1 MTKKNNNNT
10 MIIIDAQAV
19 LHRAWHAL
27 PKTLTD
33 KNHKP
38 INAVYGFTMLLLKL
52 LKQYSPQKTAV
63 AFDSKG
69 PTFRHKKYKDYKAN
83 RPLQPQEFYDQ
94 IDKAKKIL
102 KGFNIPVFAKK
113 GYEADDIIASIIK
126 HQKKRNPSKDFLI
139 VTGDLD
145 LSQLID
151 EKTKLYFLKQGVA
164 TLKVYDKKDI
174 KKRFGIGPE
183 KVADFKAL
191 CGDSSDNIPGAPG
204 IGPKTASN
212 LLQKYD
218 NLENIFNS
226 LDQCNKRIKKIISDN
241 KEQIKRA
248 KELVE
253 LKYEI
258 KGIDFEKLNN
268 QQKFDIN
275 QIIKMLKKFNF
286 QSLIKRIYKIENK
299 QGNLA

>member
-1 MTKKNNNNT
+1 MRGCKSRSGLFLSIFYFLKMTKKNNNNT

-145 LSQLID
+145 LSQ
-151 EKTKLYFLKQGVA
+151 
-164 TLKVYDKKDI
+164 
-174 KKRFGIGPE
+174 
-183 KVADFKAL
+183 
-191 CGDSSDNIPGAPG
+191 
-204 IGPKTASN
+204 
-212 LLQKYD
+212 
-218 NLENIFNS
+218 
-226 LDQCNKRIKKIISDN
+226 
-241 KEQIKRA
+241 
-248 KELVE
+248 
-253 LKYEI
+253 
-258 KGIDFEKLNN
+258 
-268 QQKFDIN
+268 
-275 QIIKMLKKFNF
+275 
-286 QSLIKRIYKIENK
+286 
-299 QGNLA
+299 